1 MEEVRTLDEIA
12 LVKHAMA
19 GDETAFLQVLKI
31 YENTMYRTA
40 YAYLKNEHDA
50 IEAVQEATYRSLKKI
65 HTLKEPSYIGTWL
78 VRILLNIC
86 HDMREKSSRHVL
98 KETIEQQGETPSY
111 GRFEM
116 IEVIA
121 KLPKEQQELIFLKY
135 FQDYKNQD
143 IATLKNI
150 PEGTVKSRLHTALK
164 RLKLFFVE
172 KGEM

>member
-1 MEEVRTLDEIA
+1 MDEIT
-12 LVKHAMA
+12 LVKRAMA
-19 GDETAFLQVLKI
+19 GDEAAFLQVLKI

-65 HTLKEPSYIGTWL
+65 HTLKEPSYVGTWL

-86 HDMREKSSRHVL
+86 TDMREKSSRHVL
-98 KETIEQQGETPSY
+98 KETIEQRGEIPDDS
-111 GRFEM
+111 RFE
-116 IEVIA
+116 ITEAIA

-164 RLKLFFVE
+164 KLKFYFSE

>member
-1 MEEVRTLDEIA
+1 MEEVRALDETT
-12 LVKHAMA
+12 LVKCAME
-19 GDETAFLQVLKI
+19 GDEAAFLEVLKI

-65 HTLKEPSYIGTWL
+65 HTLKEPSYVGSWL

-98 KETIEQQGETPSY
+98 KETIEQQGEIPNDN
-111 GRFEM
+111 RFEM
-116 IEVIA
+116 TEAIA
-121 KLPKEQQELIFLKY
+121 KLPREQQELIFLKY
-135 FQDYKNQD
+135 FQAYKNQD
-143 IATLKNI
+143 IAALKNI
-150 PEGTVKSRLHTALK
+150 PEGTVKSRLNTALK
-164 RLKLFFVE
+164 KLKLYFSE